1 VPFLT
6 SGKPEFIFLSFVG
19 YIVCVLLFQKY
30 WKYAVL
36 VSVALIYFIL
46 KNLEFW
52 FGL

>member
-1 VPFLT
+1 VPFLI

-19 YIVCVLLFQKY
+19 YIVCVLSQKY

-36 VSVALIYFIL
+36 VSVALIYFVL